1 MNLRKIED
9 EALHLPK
16 EERARLVQRL
26 VLSLE
31 SPSEE
36 ELRSD
41 WLLEARRRAEE
52 LDSGSV
58 EAVPGEDVMRK
69 ARALIKCG
77 CEIQLRPPDTPN
89 TPK

>member
-1 MNLRKIED
+1 MDLQKIED

-58 EAVPGEDVMRK
+58 QRVSSDDVMRK
-69 ARALIKCG
+69 ARALI
-77 CEIQLRPPDTPN
+77 R
-89 TPK
+89 

>member
-1 MNLRKIED
+1 MDLQKIED

-16 EERARLVQRL
+16 EQRAQLIQRL

-36 ELRSD
+36 ELCSD

-58 EAVPGEDVMRK
+58 QAVPGDDVMRK
-69 ARALIKCG
+69 ARALI
-77 CEIQLRPPDTPN
+77 R
-89 TPK
+89 